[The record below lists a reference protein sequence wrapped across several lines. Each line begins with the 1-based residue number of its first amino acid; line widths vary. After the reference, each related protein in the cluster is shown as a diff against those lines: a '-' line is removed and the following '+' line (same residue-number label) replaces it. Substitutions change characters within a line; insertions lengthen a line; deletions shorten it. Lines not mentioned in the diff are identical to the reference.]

1 MNVLGTHLL
10 LELRDCDPR
19 LLDDLAHIRRQLRN
33 AADAV
38 GAQVVGES
46 FHRFSPQGVTGIL
59 SIAESHISIHTW
71 PELAYAAADI
81 FTCGERTMPDRA
93 ADIIIAAL
101 RCQDSEIT
109 EIRRGPGGARI
120 SRSAAGAVTG
130 AVAPAGAGAPGTV
143 APVGAG
149 AQVTAT
155 PVAGPA
161 RRLTPRS

>member
-46 FHRFSPQGVTGIL
+46 FHRFTPQGVTGIL

-120 SRSAAGAVTG
+120 SRRTAAGAPA
-130 AVAPAGAGAPGTV
+130 AVAPVAAGAP
-143 APVGAG
+143 AA
-149 AQVTAT
+149 AT
-155 PVAGPA
+155 PVAGHA

>member
-10 LELRDCDPR
+10 LELRDCDPL
-19 LLDDLAHIRRQLRN
+19 LLDDLAHIRCQLRY

-46 FHRFSPQGVTGIL
+46 FHRFTPQGVTGIL

-120 SRSAAGAVTG
+120 ARRTAAAAPVAAAPAAGRTF
-130 AVAPAGAGAPGTV
+130 
-143 APVGAG
+143 
-149 AQVTAT
+149 QFT
-155 PVAGPA
+155 PQ
-161 RRLTPRS
+161 S